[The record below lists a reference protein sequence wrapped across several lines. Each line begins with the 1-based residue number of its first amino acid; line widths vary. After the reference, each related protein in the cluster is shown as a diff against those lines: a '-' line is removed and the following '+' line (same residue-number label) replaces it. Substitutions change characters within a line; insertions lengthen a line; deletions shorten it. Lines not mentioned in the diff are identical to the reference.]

1 MSRYLSYCLKKKLV
15 PIEVRVLF
23 GALEPSWGHAKRV
36 CKLMKSE
43 SWRQVRFY
51 FDWLKVVLQEECGCD
66 TGQQQFAKHK
76 RKANQLA
83 EFLWQNVRSTF
94 TSKPRLAA
102 TGSSVTY
109 LGDVR
114 IPETVE
120 QVLKKGPKYSFQPR
134 STRPEMLSHVH
145 RFGQRVQEQ
154 DQQRAIGDGI
164 DCLVKTV
171 SDQRVPRPP
180 LKFVVK
186 ALKERNLMVLTSDKE
201 GGFVVLPERMYEDKA
216 LDAVC
221 KNFKEVHF
229 CPKKRKTMIQKMLK
243 EMNLDALCREV
254 VKTSN
259 VTLQSF
265 FTCKTH
271 KCDYPLRLIV
281 SEKGSWQ
288 RVVSRYLQSVLGSL
302 NSGDPFLVRSSLEIV
317 STLKE
322 SLPVASTAFSID
334 VEELFYSI
342 PHGALFD
349 AVRSAIEEF
358 GEISFQNKHGIFV
371 NNFLE
376 LLKFYLEST
385 AIGHQE
391 GTYVQKAGICIGSA
405 VAPVLSDIF
414 LAAFDQ
420 RLKDDLSH
428 LDVVRTFRYV
438 DDYLIVLGKVPCERV
453 QGVVKGVLEVFN
465 RHSSGLKFT
474 HEMPVDNEIQFLDL
488 RLKFAKEHICFKYN
502 PRSKKGLLPFDSAHS
517 KLIKR
522 GIVLS
527 AFAEAL
533 DKSCPHL
540 ISESFED
547 QATGVSV
554 ENLKDTFHNTLYP
567 FTWDLPKH
575 DKVVVHIPEGANDI
589 QMGQIILQ
597 ALVEGC
603 QENVTKNRCDC
614 RSNTNSSFLDV
625 GAFLVAD
632 CSGL

>member
-1 MSRYLSYCLKKKLV
+1 
-15 PIEVRVLF
+15 
-23 GALEPSWGHAKRV
+23 
-36 CKLMKSE
+36 
-43 SWRQVRFY
+43 
-51 FDWLKVVLQEECGCD
+51 
-66 TGQQQFAKHK
+66 
-76 RKANQLA
+76 
-83 EFLWQNVRSTF
+83 
-94 TSKPRLAA
+94 
-102 TGSSVTY
+102 
-109 LGDVR
+109 
-114 IPETVE
+114 
-120 QVLKKGPKYSFQPR
+120 
-134 STRPEMLSHVH
+134 MLSHVH

-288 RVVSRYLQSVLGSL
+288 RVVSR
-302 NSGDPFLVRSSLEIV
+302 
-317 STLKE
+317 
-322 SLPVASTAFSID
+322 
-334 VEELFYSI
+334 
-342 PHGALFD
+342 
-349 AVRSAIEEF
+349 SAIEEF

-428 LDVVRTFRYV
+428 LDVARTFRYV

-502 PRSKKGLLPFDSAHS
+502 PRTKKGLLPFDSAHS

-527 AFAEAL
+527 ACAEAL

-540 ISESFED
+540 IFESFED
-547 QATGVSV
+547 QTADAFG
-554 ENLKDTFHNTLYP
+554 
-567 FTWDLPKH
+567 
-575 DKVVVHIPEGANDI
+575 G
-589 QMGQIILQ
+589 
-597 ALVEGC
+597 
-603 QENVTKNRCDC
+603 NVNGRH
-614 RSNTNSSFLDV
+614 L
-625 GAFLVAD
+625 
-632 CSGL
+632 